1 MKLETKNESCSEEKV
16 IRTTCNSH
24 CGGACILKVHV
35 KDGVITRIETDD
47 GEEPQL
53 RACLKGRAYRQRV
66 YAPDRLKYPLKRVGK
81 RGEGK
86 FERISWDEALE
97 TVAREL
103 IRVRDTYGPAAIFL
117 RSSAG
122 DIACLHNS
130 MPIVKVLCLI
140 GGFSTNWGF
149 HSFEQGIFAELAT
162 FGTLDRSGRDDLLNS
177 RLIILWA
184 CDPANT
190 IHDTNT
196 SWYLANARDRG
207 IKIVSIDPRY
217 TDTAATFAH
226 QWIPI
231 IPGTDC
237 AMMIAMAYVIIKEN
251 LQDQKFLDTYT
262 IGFDKFRD
270 YVMGKEDGIAKT
282 PAWGE
287 SITSVPAATIEALG
301 REYATIKPSALI
313 TGIAAGRTAYGEQYH
328 RAAITLA
335 AMTGNIGKPGG
346 SPGVRSWTARSSLPS
361 LRTGMFMK
369 EVTNR
374 VVQGQPTFKSFL
386 SLRKKYYTG
395 AGIMAAAKVPDAL
408 LYGKAGGYPTDYKLL
423 LIINANYLNQNLNIN
438 KAVEGLKKMEF
449 IATVEQFMTA
459 SAKWAD
465 IILPSCTFLE
475 RNDITDAEGTPYF
488 GFQNKVI
495 DPIGESKPHLQIAIE
510 LAAKLGLN
518 EFEGK
523 TEDEILRDMVKESV
537 IPDYDNFKD
546 KVIHRIE
553 PSKPYVAFKKEI
565 EDPQKY
571 PFPTPSGKIEIY
583 SQQLADMNDPGL
595 PPIPKYIETW
605 ESRNDPLTSKYPLQ
619 LLTLHFRRRA
629 HTQSETVPWLREVQT
644 QEIQISPADAL
655 PRCIGDG
662 DMVRVFNDRGVT
674 ILPARVTRR
683 IMKGVV
689 TIPEGAW
696 YDPDENGVDRGGG
709 PNVLTK
715 DEASPGGGFI
725 TNTCLV
731 QVEKV

>member
-1 MKLETKNESCSEEKV
+1 MRLKVEHESCNEEKV
-16 IRTTCNSH
+16 TTTTCNSH

-35 KDGVITRIETDD
+35 KNGVITHIETDD

-53 RACLKGRAYRQRV
+53 RACLRGRAYRQRV
-66 YAPDRLKYPLKRVGK
+66 YAPDRLRYPLKRVGK

-97 TVAREL
+97 TVAGEL

-122 DIACLHNS
+122 DITCLHNS
-130 MPIVKVLCLI
+130 MPIVKILCLV

-162 FGTLDRSGRDDLLNS
+162 LGTLDRSGRDDLLNS

-196 SWYLANARDRG
+196 AWTLANARDRG
-207 IKIVSIDPRY
+207 IKIVSIDARY
-217 TDTAATFAH
+217 TDTGATFAD

-231 IPGTDC
+231 IPGADC
-237 AMMIAMAYVIIKEN
+237 AMMIAMAHIMIKEN

-262 IGFDKFRD
+262 IGFERFRD
-270 YVMGKEDGIAKT
+270 YVMGNEDGIAKT
-282 PAWGE
+282 PAWAE
-287 SITSVPAATIEALG
+287 SITSVPAATIEALS
-301 REYATIKPSALI
+301 RDYATIKPSALI

-346 SPGVRSWTARSSLPS
+346 SPGVRSWTARSSLPF

-369 EVTNR
+369 ELTNR
-374 VVQGQPTFKSFL
+374 VVQGQPTFKNFL
-386 SLRKKYYTG
+386 SVRKKYYTG
-395 AGIMAAAKVPDAL
+395 AGIMPAAKVPDAL
-408 LYGKAGGYPTDYKLL
+408 LYGSAGGYPTDYKLL
-423 LIINANYLNQNLNIN
+423 LIINANYLNQTLNIN

-449 IATVEQFMTA
+449 IATVEQFMTP

-488 GFQNKVI
+488 GYQNKVI

-510 LAAKLGLN
+510 LAAKLGLS

-523 TEDEILRDMVKESV
+523 TEDEILRDMVRESV
-537 IPDYDNFKD
+537 IPDYDNFRD

-553 PSKPYVAFKKEI
+553 LSEPYVAFQKEI
-565 EDPQKY
+565 EDPQKH

-595 PPIPKYIETW
+595 PPIPKYIQTW
-605 ESRNDPLTSKYPLQ
+605 ESRNDALTSKYPLQ

-629 HTQSETVPWLREVQT
+629 HTQSETVPWLREVQV

-655 PRCIGDG
+655 PRGIADG
-662 DMVRVFNDRGVT
+662 DMVRVFNDRGAT
-674 ILPARVTRR
+674 LLPARVTKR
-683 IMKGVV
+683 IMQGVV

-696 YDPDENGVDRGGG
+696 YDPDENGVDRGGC

-715 DEASPGGGFI
+715 DETSPGGGFI

-731 QVEKV
+731 QVERV

>member
-1 MKLETKNESCSEEKV
+1 
-16 IRTTCNSH
+16 
-24 CGGACILKVHV
+24 
-35 KDGVITRIETDD
+35 RIETDD

-53 RACLKGRAYRQRV
+53 RACLRGRAYRQKV
-66 YAPDRLKYPLKRVGK
+66 YAPDRLRYPLKRVGR

-97 TVAREL
+97 TVVGEL

-122 DIACLHNS
+122 DITCLHNA

-162 FGTLDRSGRDDLLNS
+162 LGTLDRSGRDDLLNS

-207 IKIVSIDPRY
+207 IKVVSIDARY

-226 QWIPI
+226 QWIPV

-251 LQDQKFLDTYT
+251 LQDQRFLDTYT
-262 IGFDKFRD
+262 LGFDRFRD
-270 YVMGKEDGIAKT
+270 YVMGKEDGVAKT
-282 PAWGE
+282 PVWAE
-287 SITSVPAATIEALG
+287 AITSAPAATIEALA
-301 REYATIKPSALI
+301 REYANTKPAALI

-374 VVQGQPTFKSFL
+374 IVQGQPTFKNFL
-386 SLRKKYYTG
+386 SVRKKYYTG
-395 AGIMAAAKVPDAL
+395 AGIMPAAKVPDAL
-408 LYGKAGGYPTDYKLL
+408 LYGSAGGYPTDYKLL
-423 LIINANYLNQNLNIN
+423 LIINANYLNQTLNIN

-449 IATVEQFMTA
+449 VATVEQFMTP

-465 IILPSCTFLE
+465 VILPSCTFLE
-475 RNDITDAEGTPYF
+475 RNDITDAEGIPYF
-488 GFQNKVI
+488 GYQNKVI
-495 DPIGESKPHLQIAIE
+495 DPVGESKSHLQIAIS
-510 LAAKLGLN
+510 LAAKLGLS

-523 TEDEILRDMVKESV
+523 TEDEILRDMVEESI
-537 IPDYDNFKD
+537 IPDYDNFRD
-546 KVIHRIE
+546 KVIHRVE
-553 PSKPYVAFKKEI
+553 PSKPTVAFEKEI
-565 EDPQKY
+565 EDPQKH

-605 ESRNDPLTSKYPLQ
+605 ESRNDALTSKYPLQ

-629 HTQSETVPWLREVQT
+629 HTQSETLPWLREVQA

-655 PRCIGDG
+655 LRSIADG

-674 ILPARVTRR
+674 LLPARVTRR

-715 DEASPGGGFI
+715 
-725 TNTCLV
+725 
-731 QVEKV
+731 

>member
-1 MKLETKNESCSEEKV
+1 LTSNVGNKSVDEEK
-16 IRTTCNSH
+16 IITTTCNSH
-24 CGGACILKVHV
+24 CGGVCVLKVHV
-35 KDGVITRIETDD
+35 KNGVITRIETDE

-53 RACLKGRAYRQRV
+53 RACLRGRAYRQRV
-66 YAPDRLKYPLKRVGK
+66 YAPDRLTYPLKRVGR

-97 TVAREL
+97 KVAKEL

-122 DIACLHNS
+122 DIVCLHNQV
-130 MPIVKVLCLI
+130 PIAKVLCLI

-162 FGTLDRSGRDDLLNS
+162 LGTLDRSGRDDLLNS

-190 IHDTNT
+190 VHDTNT
-196 SWYLANARDRG
+196 NWYLANARDRG
-207 IKIVSIDPRY
+207 TKIVSIDPRY

-226 QWIPI
+226 HWIHI

-237 AMMIAMAYVIIKEN
+237 AMMIGMAYVIIREN

-262 IGFDKFRD
+262 VGFDKFRE
-270 YVMGKEDGIAKT
+270 YVMGDEDGVAKT
-282 PAWGE
+282 PVWAE

-301 REYATIKPSALI
+301 REYAKTKPAALI

-346 SPGVRSWTARSSLPS
+346 SPGVRSWTARSGLPF
-361 LRTGMFMK
+361 LRTGIFMK

-374 VVQGQPTFKSFL
+374 VVQGQPTFKNFL
-386 SLRKKYYTG
+386 PARRKYNIG
-395 AGIMAAAKVPDAL
+395 AGIMCAAKVPDAL
-408 LYGKAGGYPTDYKLL
+408 LYGSAGGYPNDYKVLI
-423 LIINANYLNQNLNIN
+423 IINANYPTQTPNIN
-438 KAVEGLKKMEF
+438 KAIEGLKRMEF
-449 IATVEQFMTA
+449 IAAVEQFMTP

-465 IILPSCTFLE
+465 IVLPSCTFLE
-475 RNDITDAEGTPYF
+475 RNDITEAEGVPYF
-488 GFQNKVI
+488 GYQNKVI
-495 DPIGESKPHLQIAIE
+495 DPIGESKPHLQIAID
-510 LAAKLGLN
+510 LAAKLKLN

-523 TEDEILRDMVKESV
+523 TEEEILREMVKGSV

-553 PSKPYVAFKKEI
+553 LSKPYVAFEKEI
-565 EDPQKY
+565 QDPQKN

-605 ESRNDPLTSKYPLQ
+605 ESRNDPLVSKYPLQ

-629 HTQSETVPWLREVQT
+629 HTQNETIPWLREVQT
-644 QEIQISPADAL
+644 QEIQISPADAR
-655 PRCIGDG
+655 PRGIANGDI
-662 DMVRVFNDRGVT
+662 VRVFNDRGVT
-674 ILPARVTRR
+674 ILPAHVTKR

-689 TIPEGAW
+689 AIPEGAW
-696 YDPDENGVDRGGG
+696 YDPDENGVDKGGG

-715 DEASPGGGFI
+715 DEVSPGGGFI

-731 QVEKV
+731 QVEKM

>member
-1 MKLETKNESCSEEKV
+1 LRLKVEHESCNEEKV
-16 IRTTCNSH
+16 TTTTCNSH

-35 KDGVITRIETDD
+35 KNGVITHIETDD

-53 RACLKGRAYRQRV
+53 RACLRGRAYRQRV
-66 YAPDRLKYPLKRVGK
+66 YAPDRLRYPLKRVGK

-97 TVAREL
+97 TVAGEL

-122 DIACLHNS
+122 DITCLHNS
-130 MPIVKVLCLI
+130 MPIVKVLCLV

-162 FGTLDRSGRDDLLNS
+162 LGTLDRSGRDDLLNS

-196 SWYLANARDRG
+196 AWTLANARDRG
-207 IKIVSIDPRY
+207 IKIVSIDARY
-217 TDTAATFAH
+217 TDTGATFAD

-231 IPGTDC
+231 IPGADC
-237 AMMIAMAYVIIKEN
+237 AMMIAMAHIMIKEN

-262 IGFDKFRD
+262 IGFERFRD
-270 YVMGKEDGIAKT
+270 YVMGNEDGIAKT
-282 PAWGE
+282 PAWAE
-287 SITSVPAATIEALG
+287 SITSVPAATIEALS
-301 REYATIKPSALI
+301 RDYATIKPSALI

-346 SPGVRSWTARSSLPS
+346 SPGVRSWTARSSLPF

-369 EVTNR
+369 ELTNR
-374 VVQGQPTFKSFL
+374 VVQGQPTFKNFL
-386 SLRKKYYTG
+386 SVRKKYYTG
-395 AGIMAAAKVPDAL
+395 AGIMPAAKVPDAL
-408 LYGKAGGYPTDYKLL
+408 LYGSAGGYPTDYKLL
-423 LIINANYLNQNLNIN
+423 LIINANYLNQTLNIN

-449 IATVEQFMTA
+449 IATVEQFMTP

-488 GFQNKVI
+488 GYQNKVI

-510 LAAKLGLN
+510 LAAKLGLS

-523 TEDEILRDMVKESV
+523 TEDEILRDMVRESV
-537 IPDYDNFKD
+537 IPDYDNFRD

-553 PSKPYVAFKKEI
+553 LSEPYVAFQKEI
-565 EDPQKY
+565 EDPQKH

-595 PPIPKYIETW
+595 PPIPKYIQTW
-605 ESRNDPLTSKYPLQ
+605 ESRNPPLQ
-619 LLTLHFRRRA
+619 KK
-629 HTQSETVPWLREVQT
+629 
-644 QEIQISPADAL
+644 SPH
-655 PRCIGDG
+655 
-662 DMVRVFNDRGVT
+662 
-674 ILPARVTRR
+674 
-683 IMKGVV
+683 
-689 TIPEGAW
+689 PERNCPLA
-696 YDPDENGVDRGGG
+696 
-709 PNVLTK
+709 
-715 DEASPGGGFI
+715 
-725 TNTCLV
+725 
-731 QVEKV
+731 